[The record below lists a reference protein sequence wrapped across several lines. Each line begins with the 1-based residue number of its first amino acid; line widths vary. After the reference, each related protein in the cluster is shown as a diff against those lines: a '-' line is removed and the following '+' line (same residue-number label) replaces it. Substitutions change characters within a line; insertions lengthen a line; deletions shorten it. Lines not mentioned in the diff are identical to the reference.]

1 MSSSRMKL
9 LLATSLCL
17 GPLVGFIAGQATAPS
32 SADTGP
38 VLEEL
43 ARQRALLESVLE
55 ATRAPSLQMRHASAP
70 PTGSTVDAAWLRAEL
85 AQILR
90 EELGNRAEDER
101 ADARKKPPAP
111 EPTPQ
116 NLAAFQEGSKVI
128 DNAIA
133 ARRWTEAD
141 AAALRGALG
150 TMTPAQQDEV
160 IQRLMVTLN
169 TNTLEVRTLGA
180 PF

>member
-1 MSSSRMKL
+1 MSSRMKL
-9 LLATSLCL
+9 LLTTSLCL
-17 GPLVGFIAGQATAPS
+17 GPLTGFIAGRATAPN

-43 ARQRALLESVLE
+43 ARQRALLQSVLE

-85 AQILR
+85 AQVLR
-90 EELGNRAEDER
+90 EELGNRAPTEPED
-101 ADARKKPPAP
+101 AQKKPPAP

-116 NLAAFQEGSKVI
+116 NLAAFQEGTRVI
-128 DNAIA
+128 DKAIA
-133 ARRWTEAD
+133 ARRWTEED
-141 AAALRGALG
+141 ASSLRKELGA
-150 TMTPAQQDEV
+150 MTPAQRDEV
-160 IQRLMVTLN
+160 IQRLVVTLN
-169 TNTLEVRTLGA
+169 TNTLEVRTMGA

>member
-1 MSSSRMKL
+1 MSSRMKL
-9 LLATSLCL
+9 LLTASLCL
-17 GPLVGFIAGQATAPS
+17 GPIAGFVAGRVTAPS

-55 ATRAPSLQMRHASAP
+55 AARAPPFQMRQASAP

-85 AQILR
+85 AQVLR
-90 EELGNRAEDER
+90 EELGNRALQEPEDS
-101 ADARKKPPAP
+101 KKRPSPPEA
-111 EPTPQ
+111 TPQ

-133 ARRWTEAD
+133 ARRWTEED
-141 AAALRGALG
+141 ATLLRKALG

-160 IQRLMVTLN
+160 IQRLVITLN
-169 TNTLEVRTLGA
+169 TNTLEVRTIGA